1 MQPQA
6 STSHCP
12 PTTVHRLRDL
22 YIQLA
27 KEIILNAIYQPG
39 PHLTEGHE
47 WPPGDA
53 FTMIGRKRLDNLEQ
67 LTRMVLEEGIA
78 GDLIETGVWR
88 GGATILMRAILQAYQ
103 VTDRRVFVADSFR
116 GIPPINPDKYP
127 ADRAHEGMDKLE
139 ILTNN
144 SLERVRENFQRM
156 HLLDEQVVFVE
167 GWFKDTLPQL
177 ATDRLAL
184 LRLDGDLY
192 ESTMDAFTHL
202 YPKLSPG
209 GFVIVDDMC
218 LEGCVKAVED
228 YRQAHNITD
237 PITTID
243 WTGIY
248 WQKSNRT
255 D

>member
-6 STSHCP
+6 STSHRP

-39 PHLTEGHE
+39 PHLTEGRE
-47 WPPGDA
+47 WPPGDR

-167 GWFKDTLPQL
+167 GWFKDSLPQL

-192 ESTMDAFTHL
+192 ESTMDAHSRICTRNCRL
-202 YPKLSPG
+202 AVLSLWMTCAWKGASKLSKIIESAPHHRSDN
-209 GFVIVDDMC
+209 DD
-218 LEGCVKAVED
+218 
-228 YRQAHNITD
+228 
-237 PITTID
+237 
-243 WTGIY
+243 
-248 WQKSNRT
+248 
-255 D
+255 

>member
-1 MQPQA
+1 MRPRA

-39 PHLTEGHE
+39 PHLTEGSE
-47 WPPGDA
+47 WPPSDA
-53 FTMIGRKRLDNLEQ
+53 FTMIGRKRLDNLDR
-67 LTRMVLEEGIA
+67 LTRMVLEEGIP

-156 HLLDEQVVFVE
+156 HLLDDQVVFCR
-167 GWFKDTLPQL
+167 
-177 ATDRLAL
+177 RL
-184 LRLDGDLY
+184 
-192 ESTMDAFTHL
+192 
-202 YPKLSPG
+202 
-209 GFVIVDDMC
+209 VQ
-218 LEGCVKAVED
+218 
-228 YRQAHNITD
+228 RQSAAACH
-237 PITTID
+237 
-243 WTGIY
+243 
-248 WQKSNRT
+248 
-255 D
+255 